1 MKPVALVA
9 DLKFYPH
16 EAISKLEAKFD
27 LIESTANNPR
37 ELSSELSASSVEA
50 YFCGLRIFV
59 GEELLKEAKTI
70 RYLISPATG
79 VNHLDLGYLAS
90 RNIEVIKLGD
100 LKSQIQNVYA
110 TAELA
115 WGLIGACARRLS
127 SAVDYVKSGNFD
139 RTPFLG
145 LELSGKKLGVVGFG
159 RLGRQVARYGTA
171 FGMHVSVYETDVSKR
186 GAINPLQS
194 VDSLI
199 ELLETSDVISVHVP
213 LNEENQNFIDEKM
226 ISAIK
231 LGSIFVN
238 TSRGEL
244 VDEQAL
250 AAALRSGKL
259 FGVGVDVLSG
269 ESDGNFSSLDS
280 PLVQASRDGFNAIV
294 TPHIGGWAENA
305 VHLTRSL
312 VIDEFLRKYR

>member
-16 EAISKLEAKFD
+16 EAISKLEARFD
-27 LIESTANNPR
+27 LIESKANNPR
-37 ELSSELSASSVEA
+37 ELSSELSASDVEV
-50 YFCGLRIFV
+50 YCCGLRIYV
-59 GEELLKEAKTI
+59 GEELLEEAKTI

-145 LELSGKKLGVVGFG
+145 LELSGKTLGVVGFG
-159 RLGRQVARYGTA
+159 RLGRQVAGYGNA
-171 FGMHVSVYETDVSKR
+171 FGMNVAVYETDMSKR
-186 GAINPLQS
+186 EAINPLQS
-194 VDSLI
+194 VDSLR
-199 ELLETSDVISVHVP
+199 ELLEISNVISVHVP
-213 LNEENQNFIDEKM
+213 LDKENKNFIDEKM

-269 ESDGNFSSLDS
+269 ESDGNFSSLNS
-280 PLVQASRDGFNAIV
+280 PLVQASRDGYNAIV

-312 VIDEFLRKYR
+312 VIDEFLRKYQ

>member
-1 MKPVALVA
+1 
-9 DLKFYPH
+9 
-16 EAISKLEAKFD
+16 
-27 LIESTANNPR
+27 
-37 ELSSELSASSVEA
+37 
-50 YFCGLRIFV
+50 
-59 GEELLKEAKTI
+59 
-70 RYLISPATG
+70 
-79 VNHLDLGYLAS
+79 
-90 RNIEVIKLGD
+90 
-100 LKSQIQNVYA
+100 
-110 TAELA
+110 
-115 WGLIGACARRLS
+115 
-127 SAVDYVKSGNFD
+127 
-139 RTPFLG
+139 
-145 LELSGKKLGVVGFG
+145 
-159 RLGRQVARYGTA
+159 
-171 FGMHVSVYETDVSKR
+171 MHVSVYETDVSKR
-186 GAINPLQS
+186 EAINPLQS
-194 VDSLI
+194 VDSLR

-213 LNEENQNFIDEKM
+213 LNKENHNFIDEKM

-280 PLVQASRDGFNAIV
+280 PLVQASRDGFNVIV

-312 VIDEFLRKYR
+312 VIDEFLRSYR

>member
-16 EAISKLEAKFD
+16 EAISKLEARFG
-27 LIESTANNPR
+27 LIESKANNPR
-37 ELSSELSASSVEA
+37 ELSSELSASRVEA
-50 YFCGLRIFV
+50 YFCGLQIYI
-59 GEELLKEAKTI
+59 GERLLNEVKTV

-79 VNHLDLGYLAS
+79 INHLDLGYLAS

-127 SAVDYVKSGNFD
+127 AAVDSVKSGNFD
-139 RTPFLG
+139 RSPFLG
-145 LELSGKKLGVVGFG
+145 LELSGKTLGVVGFG

-171 FGMHVSVYETDVSKR
+171 FGMHVAVYETDKSKR
-186 GAINPLQS
+186 EAINPLRS
-194 VDSLI
+194 VGSLR
-199 ELLETSDVISVHVP
+199 ELLEISDVISVHVP
-213 LNEENQNFIDEKM
+213 LDKENENFIDEKM

-231 LGSIFVN
+231 RGSIFVN

-250 AAALRSGKL
+250 AAALRSGQL

-269 ESDGNFSSLDS
+269 ESDGNFSSLNS

>member
-16 EAISKLEAKFD
+16 EAISKLAAKFD

-50 YFCGLRIFV
+50 YFCGLRIYV

-139 RTPFLG
+139 RNPFLG

-171 FGMHVSVYETDVSKR
+171 FGMNVAVYEADVSKR
-186 GAINPLQS
+186 EAINPLQS
-194 VDSLI
+194 VDSLR

-213 LNEENQNFIDEKM
+213 LNKENQNFIDEKM

-294 TPHIGGWAENA
+294 TPHMGGWAENA